1 MTDDDKPKDE
11 RPYHVRVEELVRQH
25 ARQHDN
31 APKLTHEGKCE
42 AYALLHIGV
51 DPKVV
56 ARMFKVSV
64 STVSH
69 IGGCRGDDRKPV
81 TFEMTPGH
89 YETVGG
95 PRIKHRNMNRKP
107 RYAAVAAE
115 YETLGDDE
123 FKRRYLTK
131 GLMQR
136 ANRAEAE
143 IRAEIA
149 EKKKKRGYWD

>member
-1 MTDDDKPKDE
+1 MEDEKPKDE
-11 RPYHVRVEELVRQH
+11 RPYHVRVEELVRKH
-25 ARQHDN
+25 ARPHDN

-42 AYALLHIGV
+42 AYALLHIGM
-51 DPKVV
+51 DTRVV
-56 ARMFKVSV
+56 AQMWGISRA
-64 STVSH
+64 TVSY
-69 IGGCRGDDRKPV
+69 IAGCRDDNRTST

-95 PRIKHRNMNRKP
+95 PQIAERNPTRKP
-107 RYAAVAAE
+107 RYQEVARE

-136 ANRAEAE
+136 ADRAEAE

-149 EKKKKRGYWD
+149 EKRKKRGYWD